1 MANPSTLQ
9 LIYLIGS
16 LAIAAACLYG
26 MYDAVKRSHFAT
38 AFGLFL
44 VAGGLLTNA
53 ARIAAV
59 DDASWKVAR
68 AEQSQP
74 KP

>member
-1 MANPSTLQ
+1 MANSSTLQ

-26 MYDAVKRSHFAT
+26 MYDAVKRGYSAT
-38 AFGLFL
+38 SLGLFI

-68 AEQSQP
+68 VDQSQP